1 MHVRQIEKETQLKKI
16 FCNKVTLVGR
26 FFDWKEVENALDI
39 STRVRRQSFTP
50 RGRYRGQTQS
60 QYLAIDRGNGK
71 DEGRA
76 EALSAADSSRASVS
90 GNSGMGQAQSQSL
103 YDPNCDDC
111 YGKSNQEVENLKRP
125 IGYKPGES
133 GYAPNSGS
141 SWPALGQNGG
151 YNPTN
156 GQRFV
161 PGQNNPGE
169 LGLVQE
175 PGLHGSN
182 AKPGNRNVQT
192 IGTEPNGPGALG
204 SNNYR
209 PNGATGNGYYPYGNE
224 GTNFRP
230 VPGNNGYIPTGSIDS
245 SLPNRYQPN
254 TNGIDNRYRPNDGA
268 GGFGPGSSPGSGDYM
283 RGNPQDSRGLG
294 PTGASDK
301 NKYTPGVDTN
311 GLRPSGSHAGGYI
324 PNNNAGGPGVDN
336 YNPNQSH
343 RQGDIQTSPGN
354 YVSQVG
360 AYRPGQSPNQIT
372 QGGSSN
378 PRQVDSNFT
387 PSVGNGVSGGT
398 FPEGRATG
406 NPVGYGTGQYGTP
419 NANWPVASGPYQV
432 PGGSMY
438 CCVIPNNGI
447 GNVYPNNFEGK
458 GTPTVPYGINMPASG
473 GTNVPGGQYKPGGHY
488 IPGTTG
494 STTLPGQF
502 LPGNTGGP
510 SAPGGQYGGNTFP
523 NGQYI
528 PTNTGNN
535 IAMPGGQYVPGIKG
549 DATVPGNQYGPG
561 GVSSP
566 SVPGGRFGQDGG
578 SGSSLPG
585 GQYGPGGGSGTT
597 GPQGQYGPGATS
609 GSSVPGGQYGPGGG
623 SSPSVPGGQYAPSGS
638 IGSSVPGGQ
647 YGPGGGIGPSVPGGQ
662 YGPGGTSGSSVP
674 GNQYGPG
681 GGSGPSVSGGQY
693 GPGGGSG
700 SSVPGNQ
707 YGPGGSSGTSVPGG
721 QYGPGVSSGSSMP
734 GGQYGPS
741 RGSGPSVPGGQYGPG
756 GGSVSV
762 MPGGQYSPGGS
773 SGSSV
778 PGGHYGPGGSSGSSV
793 PGGQYGP
800 GGGSGPSIPG
810 GQYGPGGSSGTS
822 VPGGQYGPGG
832 SSGSSVPG
840 GQYGPGGSSGS
851 SVPGGQYGPG
861 TSSGTTVPGGQYG
874 PGGSS
879 GSSLPGGQYGPGTSS
894 GTTVPGGQYGPGGSS
909 GSSLPGGQYGPGT
922 SSGTMVPGGQYGPGG
937 GSGSVMPGGQYGP
950 GGSSGTSV
958 PGGQHGPGGGSG
970 STVPGHQYGPGGGS
984 GASVPMGQYGPGRGS
999 DSMVPGGQY
1008 GPGGGSS
1015 SSIPGGQ
1022 YGPGEGSGSSVPGG
1036 QYGPGGISGPSVSGG
1051 QYGPNGG
1058 SGTSGL
1064 GGQYGP
1070 SGESGSTV
1078 PGGQYGP
1085 SGSRGSSTPG
1095 GQYIPTDTGGIGQY
1109 IPGNQFGPG
1118 ATGTGPGGQYIP
1130 DNAGNTHIPGGQYT
1144 PGGAVSPGGQY
1155 GAGGAYSPGSGI
1167 NQGKTPQGF
1176 YNQGIPSGQNTDYS
1190 GVPQNYLDPNTV
1202 AADGDDSEA
1211 EANVAQNV
1219 NGTTASASSKGGNDK
1234 GRAQT
1239 SVQGTYT
1246 GSGSFQAQAQ
1256 ITGENKEAQSE
1267 VSGGKKGASSSAS
1280 GSGKNNKSQANVQL
1294 GSETGSVQTQSQS
1307 NGVMHSSNSQ
1317 VQGSVKG
1324 GMADAQARGPGST
1337 SSQAQIGFTPYK
1349 DGDKS
1354 RHDLQRIPFTGGGMA
1369 SAQSSGRTGQSQS
1382 QLHGTFKYGI
1392 TYNGAAQ
1399 SGASL
1404 DKDAVF
1410 PNRLSFDKIDVFDE
1424 KEKNINVDKIN
1435 MDITET
1441 PQSLDYEPAI
1451 VGSSSLPE
1459 SSSAKEKVEIPTT
1472 ENIIDESMKN
1482 SESRYSGHP
1491 HTDHHTPD
1499 SDNTTFSNGPTL
1511 LGSRRSFKTNYGSM
1525 PDYEFTTD
1533 KDETQPE
1540 YDTDVGYEGDGNEA
1554 SDVEQNEYSNYD
1566 EYSRDSPTH
1575 QYLQN
1580 SNRKGL
1586 EVQQTTGGNT
1596 QHIILGA
1603 LKDQNAEII
1612 QKDTE
1617 RPDENRVYLPGERVP
1632 GTGGYTIPVGFTGSV
1647 KSVASKDKTY
1657 VVGSKD
1663 FPSQAQTVTLTPGK
1677 GKVKYTHPSTYGK
1690 YVKPKNLRS
1699 LQSSKE
1705 NDNNRY
1711 VSVSKSV
1718 TRALD
1723 SDNNIRKQYSHT
1735 YYTKSSSCGYFTF
1748 TCTMVSSAEGRKKVC
1763 KPKMPTN
1770 PDGTPIRC

>member
-1 MHVRQIEKETQLKKI
+1 MRPPRVLGPTRLSILVLTLISYANSQTQERLLCKQPGTQNCFLWLFNLEGDRISTNGHITTNIPYNCGLTEKRFISSHGKFFKVRQIEKKTQLKKI
-16 FCNKVTLVGR
+16 FCNKVILVGR

-111 YGKSNQEVENLKRP
+111 YGKSNHEVENLKRP
-125 IGYKPGES
+125 IGYKPGDI

-141 SWPALGQNGG
+141 SWPTLAQNGG
-151 YNPTN
+151 YNPTD
-156 GQRFV
+156 GQRYV
-161 PGQNNPGE
+161 PGQNIPDE

-182 AKPGNRNVQT
+182 AKPGNRNVQSS
-192 IGTEPNGPGALG
+192 GTEPNGPGTLG

-224 GTNFRP
+224 GANFRP
-230 VPGNNGYIPTGSIDS
+230 VPGNNGYLPNGSIDS
-245 SLPNRYQPN
+245 RLPNRYDPN
-254 TNGIDNRYRPNDGA
+254 HGIDDRYRPNDGS
-268 GGFGPGSSPGSGDYM
+268 GGFGPGRNPDYM
-283 RGNPQDSRGLG
+283 GGNPQDLSGLG
-294 PTGASDK
+294 PNGANEKSNAPSIDS
-301 NKYTPGVDTN
+301 N
-311 GLRPSGSHAGGYI
+311 GFRPSGSHAGGYI
-324 PNNNAGGPGVDN
+324 PNINAGTNRGPGVDN
-336 YNPNQSH
+336 YNPNQGH
-343 RQGDIQTSPGN
+343 RQGDIPTSPGN
-354 YVSQVG
+354 SVPQVG
-360 AYRPGQSPNQIT
+360 TYRPGQTPNQIT
-372 QGGSSN
+372 QGESN
-378 PRQVDSNFT
+378 NPKQVDSNFT

-398 FPEGRATG
+398 YPAVRTTG
-406 NPVGYGTGQYGTP
+406 NPVGFGTGQSGTP
-419 NANWPVASGPYQV
+419 NINWPIASGPYQV
-432 PGGSMY
+432 PGGNVY

-447 GNVYPNNFEGK
+447 TGNMYPNNFEAVK
-458 GTPTVPYGINMPASG
+458 GTPTIPYGTNMPEVSG

-494 STTLPGQF
+494 STTVPGQF
-502 LPGNTGGP
+502 LLGNTGGP
-510 SAPGGQYGGNTFP
+510 LAPGSQYGVNTYP
-523 NGQYI
+523 SGQYI

-535 IAMPGGQYVPGIKG
+535 IGIPGGQYVPGSTG
-549 DATVPGNQYGPG
+549 DASVPRNQYGPG
-561 GVSSP
+561 GTSVPGGQYSQGRSSGP
-566 SVPGGRFGQDGG
+566 SVPGGQYGPGGSIGSTVPGGQYGPGGNSGPSVPGGQYGPGGSSGSTLPGGQYGPGG
-578 SGSSLPG
+578 SGDSTVPGGRYGPDGSSGPSIPGGQYGPGGSIGSTVPGGQYGPGGSIGPSVPRGQYGPDGSSGPSVPGGQYGPGGSSGPSVPGGQYGPGGSSGSTVPRGQYGPDGSSGPSVPGGQYGPGGSSGPSVPGGQYGPGGSSGSTVPRGQYGPGGSSGSTVPGQYGPGGSSDPSAPGGQYGPGGSSGSTVPGGQYGPGGSSGSTLPG
-585 GQYGPGGGSGTT
+585 GQYGPGGGSGSTMP
-597 GPQGQYGPGATS
+597 GGQYGQGGGS
-609 GSSVPGGQYGPGGG
+609 GSTMPGSSYGPGGSGGSTMPGGQYGPGR
-623 SSPSVPGGQYAPSGS
+623 SS
-638 IGSSVPGGQ
+638 
-647 YGPGGGIGPSVPGGQ
+647 GPSVPGGQ
-662 YGPGGTSGSSVP
+662 YGPDGS
-674 GNQYGPG
+674 
-681 GGSGPSVSGGQY
+681 
-693 GPGGGSG
+693 
-700 SSVPGNQ
+700 
-707 YGPGGSSGTSVPGG
+707 
-721 QYGPGVSSGSSMP
+721 
-734 GGQYGPS
+734 
-741 RGSGPSVPGGQYGPG
+741 SGPSVPGGQYGPG
-756 GGSVSV
+756 GGS
-762 MPGGQYSPGGS
+762 GS
-773 SGSSV
+773 
-778 PGGHYGPGGSSGSSV
+778 
-793 PGGQYGP
+793 
-800 GGGSGPSIPG
+800 
-810 GQYGPGGSSGTS
+810 TM
-822 VPGGQYGPGG
+822 PGGQYGPGG
-832 SSGSSVPG
+832 SSGSTVPG
-840 GQYGPGGSSGS
+840 GQYRPGGG
-851 SVPGGQYGPG
+851 
-861 TSSGTTVPGGQYG
+861 SGTTVPGGQYG

-879 GSSLPGGQYGPGTSS
+879 GST
-894 GTTVPGGQYGPGGSS
+894 
-909 GSSLPGGQYGPGT
+909 
-922 SSGTMVPGGQYGPGG
+922 VPGGQYGPGG
-937 GSGSVMPGGQYGP
+937 GSGS
-950 GGSSGTSV
+950 T
-958 PGGQHGPGGGSG
+958 
-970 STVPGHQYGPGGGS
+970 
-984 GASVPMGQYGPGRGS
+984 
-999 DSMVPGGQY
+999 VPGGQY
-1008 GPGGGSS
+1008 GP
-1015 SSIPGGQ
+1015 I
-1022 YGPGEGSGSSVPGG
+1022 
-1036 QYGPGGISGPSVSGG
+1036 
-1051 QYGPNGG
+1051 
-1058 SGTSGL
+1058 
-1064 GGQYGP
+1064 
-1070 SGESGSTV
+1070 GESSNTM

-1085 SGSRGSSTPG
+1085 SGSRGSSVPG
-1095 GQYIPTDTGGIGQY
+1095 GQYIPTDTRGTGQY
-1109 IPGNQFGPG
+1109 IPGNQYVPG
-1118 ATGTGPGGQYIP
+1118 ATG
-1130 DNAGNTHIPGGQYT
+1130 NAGNTLIPGGHYAT
-1144 PGGAVSPGGQY
+1144 GGTVSPGGQY
-1155 GAGGAYSPGSGI
+1155 GKGNAYPGSGM
-1167 NQGKTPQGF
+1167 NQSKTPQGF
-1176 YNQGIPSGQNTDYS
+1176 YNQGVPTGPNTDYN

-1211 EANVAQNV
+1211 EANVAQNI

-1349 DGDKS
+1349 DEDKS

-1410 PNRLSFDKIDVFDE
+1410 PNRLPFEKIDVFDE

-1441 PQSLDYEPAI
+1441 PQSLDYEPPI
-1451 VGSSSLPE
+1451 LGSSTLSE
-1459 SSSAKEKVEIPTT
+1459 SSSIKENVEMPTT
-1472 ENIIDESMKN
+1472 ENVIDESMKN
-1482 SESRYSGHP
+1482 SESRYASHP

-1499 SDNTTFSNGPTL
+1499 SDNTTYSNGPTL

-1580 SNRKGL
+1580 TNRKGL

-1612 QKDTE
+1612 QRDTE
-1617 RPDENRVYLPGERVP
+1617 RPDENRVYQPGERVP

-1677 GKVKYTHPSTYGK
+1677 GKIKYTHPSTYGK

>member
-1 MHVRQIEKETQLKKI
+1 MRPPRVLGPTRLSILVLTLISYANSQTQERLLCKQPGTQNCFLWLFNLEGDRISTNGHITTNIPYNCGLTEKRFISSHGKFFKVRQIEKKTQLKKI
-16 FCNKVTLVGR
+16 FCNKVILVGR

-111 YGKSNQEVENLKRP
+111 YGKSNHEVENLKRP
-125 IGYKPGES
+125 IGYKPGDI

-141 SWPALGQNGG
+141 SWPTLTQNGG
-151 YNPTN
+151 YNPTD
-156 GQRFV
+156 GQRYM
-161 PGQNNPGE
+161 PGQNIPDE

-182 AKPGNRNVQT
+182 AKPGNRNVQSS
-192 IGTEPNGPGALG
+192 GTEPNGPGTLG

-224 GTNFRP
+224 GANFRP
-230 VPGNNGYIPTGSIDS
+230 VPGNNGYLPNGSIDS
-245 SLPNRYQPN
+245 RLPNRYDPN
-254 TNGIDNRYRPNDGA
+254 NGIDDRYRPNDGS
-268 GGFGPGSSPGSGDYM
+268 GGFGPGRNPDYM
-283 RGNPQDSRGLG
+283 GGNPQDLSGLG
-294 PTGASDK
+294 PNGANEKSNAPSIDS
-301 NKYTPGVDTN
+301 N
-311 GLRPSGSHAGGYI
+311 GFRPSGSHAGGYI
-324 PNNNAGGPGVDN
+324 PNINAGTNRGPGVDN
-336 YNPNQSH
+336 YNPNQGH
-343 RQGDIQTSPGN
+343 RQGDIPTSPGN
-354 YVSQVG
+354 SVPQVG
-360 AYRPGQSPNQIT
+360 TYRPGQTPNQIT
-372 QGGSSN
+372 QGESN
-378 PRQVDSNFT
+378 NPKQVDSNFT

-398 FPEGRATG
+398 YPAVRTTG
-406 NPVGYGTGQYGTP
+406 NPVGFGTGQSGTP
-419 NANWPVASGPYQV
+419 NINWPIASGPYQV
-432 PGGSMY
+432 PGGNVY

-447 GNVYPNNFEGK
+447 TGNMYPNNFEAVK
-458 GTPTVPYGINMPASG
+458 GTPTIPYGTNMPEVSG

-494 STTLPGQF
+494 STTVPGQF
-502 LPGNTGGP
+502 LLGNTGGP
-510 SAPGGQYGGNTFP
+510 LAPGSQYGVNTYP
-523 NGQYI
+523 SGQYI

-535 IAMPGGQYVPGIKG
+535 IGMPGGQYVPGSTG
-549 DATVPGNQYGPG
+549 DASVPRNQYGPG
-561 GVSSP
+561 
-566 SVPGGRFGQDGG
+566 
-578 SGSSLPG
+578 
-585 GQYGPGGGSGTT
+585 
-597 GPQGQYGPGATS
+597 
-609 GSSVPGGQYGPGGG
+609 
-623 SSPSVPGGQYAPSGS
+623 
-638 IGSSVPGGQ
+638 
-647 YGPGGGIGPSVPGGQ
+647 
-662 YGPGGTSGSSVP
+662 
-674 GNQYGPG
+674 
-681 GGSGPSVSGGQY
+681 
-693 GPGGGSG
+693 
-700 SSVPGNQ
+700 
-707 YGPGGSSGTSVPGG
+707 GTSVPGG
-721 QYGPGVSSGSSMP
+721 QYSQGRS
-734 GGQYGPS
+734 
-741 RGSGPSVPGGQYGPG
+741 SGPSVPGGQYGPG
-756 GGSVSV
+756 GN
-762 MPGGQYSPGGS
+762 
-773 SGSSV
+773 SG
-778 PGGHYGPGGSSGSSV
+778 PSV

-800 GGGSGPSIPG
+800 GGSSSSTLPGGQYGPGGSGDSTVPGGRYGPDGSSGPSIPG
-810 GQYGPGGSSGTS
+810 GQYGPSGSIGSTVPGGQYGPGGSSGPS

-832 SSGSSVPG
+832 SSGSTVPRGQYGPGGSSGSTVPGQYGPGGSSDPSAPG

-851 SVPGGQYGPG
+851 
-861 TSSGTTVPGGQYG
+861 TVPGGQYG
-874 PGGSS
+874 P
-879 GSSLPGGQYGPGTSS
+879 
-894 GTTVPGGQYGPGGSS
+894 
-909 GSSLPGGQYGPGT
+909 
-922 SSGTMVPGGQYGPGG
+922 
-937 GSGSVMPGGQYGP
+937 
-950 GGSSGTSV
+950 
-958 PGGQHGPGGGSG
+958 
-970 STVPGHQYGPGGGS
+970 
-984 GASVPMGQYGPGRGS
+984 
-999 DSMVPGGQY
+999 
-1008 GPGGGSS
+1008 
-1015 SSIPGGQ
+1015 I
-1022 YGPGEGSGSSVPGG
+1022 
-1036 QYGPGGISGPSVSGG
+1036 
-1051 QYGPNGG
+1051 
-1058 SGTSGL
+1058 
-1064 GGQYGP
+1064 
-1070 SGESGSTV
+1070 GESGNTM

-1085 SGSRGSSTPG
+1085 SGSRGSSVPG
-1095 GQYIPTDTGGIGQY
+1095 GQYIPTDTRGTGQY
-1109 IPGNQFGPG
+1109 IPGNQYVPG
-1118 ATGTGPGGQYIP
+1118 ATG
-1130 DNAGNTHIPGGQYT
+1130 NAGNTLIPGGHYAT
-1144 PGGAVSPGGQY
+1144 GGTVSPGGQY
-1155 GAGGAYSPGSGI
+1155 GKGNAYPGSGM
-1167 NQGKTPQGF
+1167 NQSKTPQGF
-1176 YNQGIPSGQNTDYS
+1176 YNQGVPTGPNTDYN

-1211 EANVAQNV
+1211 EANVAQNI

-1349 DGDKS
+1349 DEDKS

-1410 PNRLSFDKIDVFDE
+1410 PNRLSFEKIDVFDE

-1441 PQSLDYEPAI
+1441 PQSLDYEPPI
-1451 VGSSSLPE
+1451 LGSSTLSE
-1459 SSSAKEKVEIPTT
+1459 SSSIKENVEMPTT
-1472 ENIIDESMKN
+1472 ENVIDESMKN
-1482 SESRYSGHP
+1482 SESRYASHP

-1499 SDNTTFSNGPTL
+1499 SDNTTYSNGPTL

-1580 SNRKGL
+1580 TNRKGL

-1612 QKDTE
+1612 QRDTE
-1617 RPDENRVYLPGERVP
+1617 RPDENRVYQPGERVP

-1677 GKVKYTHPSTYGK
+1677 GKIKYTHPSTYGK

>member
-1 MHVRQIEKETQLKKI
+1 MRPPRVLGPTRLSILVLTLISYANSQTQERLLCKQPGTQNCFLWLFNLEGDRISTNGHITTNIPYNCGLTEKRFISSHGKFFKVRQIEKKTQLKKI
-16 FCNKVTLVGR
+16 FCNKVILVGR

-111 YGKSNQEVENLKRP
+111 YGKSNHEVENLKRP
-125 IGYKPGES
+125 IGYKPGDI

-141 SWPALGQNGG
+141 SWPTLTQNGG
-151 YNPTN
+151 YNPTD
-156 GQRFV
+156 GQRYM
-161 PGQNNPGE
+161 PGQNIPDE

-182 AKPGNRNVQT
+182 AKPGNRNVQSS
-192 IGTEPNGPGALG
+192 GTEPNGPGTLG

-224 GTNFRP
+224 GANFRP
-230 VPGNNGYIPTGSIDS
+230 VPGNNGYLPNGSIDS
-245 SLPNRYQPN
+245 RLPNRYDPN
-254 TNGIDNRYRPNDGA
+254 NGIDDRYRPNDGS
-268 GGFGPGSSPGSGDYM
+268 GGFGPGRNPDYM
-283 RGNPQDSRGLG
+283 GGNPQDLSGLG
-294 PTGASDK
+294 PNGANEKSNAPSIDS
-301 NKYTPGVDTN
+301 N
-311 GLRPSGSHAGGYI
+311 GFRPSGSHAGGYI
-324 PNNNAGGPGVDN
+324 PNINAGTNRGPGVDN
-336 YNPNQSH
+336 YNPNQGH
-343 RQGDIQTSPGN
+343 RQGDIPTSPGN
-354 YVSQVG
+354 SVPQVG
-360 AYRPGQSPNQIT
+360 TYRPGQTPNQIT
-372 QGGSSN
+372 QGESN
-378 PRQVDSNFT
+378 NPKQVDSNFT

-398 FPEGRATG
+398 YPAVRTTG
-406 NPVGYGTGQYGTP
+406 NPVGFGTGQSGTP
-419 NANWPVASGPYQV
+419 NINWPIASGPYQV
-432 PGGSMY
+432 PGGNVY

-447 GNVYPNNFEGK
+447 TGNMYPNNFEAVK
-458 GTPTVPYGINMPASG
+458 GTPTIPYGTNMPEVSG

-494 STTLPGQF
+494 STTVPGQF
-502 LPGNTGGP
+502 LLGNTGGP
-510 SAPGGQYGGNTFP
+510 LAPGSQYGVNTYP
-523 NGQYI
+523 SGQYI

-535 IAMPGGQYVPGIKG
+535 IGMPGGQYVPGSTG
-549 DATVPGNQYGPG
+549 DASVPRNQYGPG
-561 GVSSP
+561 
-566 SVPGGRFGQDGG
+566 
-578 SGSSLPG
+578 
-585 GQYGPGGGSGTT
+585 
-597 GPQGQYGPGATS
+597 
-609 GSSVPGGQYGPGGG
+609 
-623 SSPSVPGGQYAPSGS
+623 
-638 IGSSVPGGQ
+638 
-647 YGPGGGIGPSVPGGQ
+647 
-662 YGPGGTSGSSVP
+662 
-674 GNQYGPG
+674 
-681 GGSGPSVSGGQY
+681 
-693 GPGGGSG
+693 
-700 SSVPGNQ
+700 
-707 YGPGGSSGTSVPGG
+707 GTSVPGG
-721 QYGPGVSSGSSMP
+721 QYSQGRS
-734 GGQYGPS
+734 
-741 RGSGPSVPGGQYGPG
+741 SGPSVPGGQYGPG
-756 GGSVSV
+756 GSIGSTV
-762 MPGGQYSPGGS
+762 PGGQY
-773 SGSSV
+773 
-778 PGGHYGPGGSSGSSV
+778 GPGGNSGPSV

-800 GGGSGPSIPG
+800 GGSSSSTLPGGQYGPGGSGDSTVPGGRYGPDGSSGPSIPG
-810 GQYGPGGSSGTS
+810 GQYGPSGSIGSTVPGGQYGPGGSSGPS

-832 SSGSSVPG
+832 SSGSTVPRGQYGPGGSSGSTVPGQYGPGGSSDPSAPG

-851 SVPGGQYGPG
+851 
-861 TSSGTTVPGGQYG
+861 TVPGGQYG
-874 PGGSS
+874 P
-879 GSSLPGGQYGPGTSS
+879 
-894 GTTVPGGQYGPGGSS
+894 
-909 GSSLPGGQYGPGT
+909 
-922 SSGTMVPGGQYGPGG
+922 
-937 GSGSVMPGGQYGP
+937 
-950 GGSSGTSV
+950 
-958 PGGQHGPGGGSG
+958 
-970 STVPGHQYGPGGGS
+970 
-984 GASVPMGQYGPGRGS
+984 
-999 DSMVPGGQY
+999 
-1008 GPGGGSS
+1008 
-1015 SSIPGGQ
+1015 I
-1022 YGPGEGSGSSVPGG
+1022 
-1036 QYGPGGISGPSVSGG
+1036 
-1051 QYGPNGG
+1051 
-1058 SGTSGL
+1058 
-1064 GGQYGP
+1064 
-1070 SGESGSTV
+1070 GESGNTM

-1085 SGSRGSSTPG
+1085 SGSRGSSVPG
-1095 GQYIPTDTGGIGQY
+1095 GQYIPTDTRGTGQY
-1109 IPGNQFGPG
+1109 IPGNQYVPG
-1118 ATGTGPGGQYIP
+1118 ATG
-1130 DNAGNTHIPGGQYT
+1130 NAGNTLIPGGHYAT
-1144 PGGAVSPGGQY
+1144 GGTVSPGGQY
-1155 GAGGAYSPGSGI
+1155 GKGNAYPGSGM
-1167 NQGKTPQGF
+1167 NQSKTPQGF
-1176 YNQGIPSGQNTDYS
+1176 YNQGVPTGPNTDYN

-1211 EANVAQNV
+1211 EANVAQNI

-1349 DGDKS
+1349 DEDKS

-1410 PNRLSFDKIDVFDE
+1410 PNRLSFEKIDVFDE

-1441 PQSLDYEPAI
+1441 PQSLDYEPPI
-1451 VGSSSLPE
+1451 LGSSTLSE
-1459 SSSAKEKVEIPTT
+1459 SSSIKENVEMPTT
-1472 ENIIDESMKN
+1472 ENVIDESMKN
-1482 SESRYSGHP
+1482 SESRYASHP

-1499 SDNTTFSNGPTL
+1499 SDNTTYSNGPTL

-1580 SNRKGL
+1580 TNRKGL

-1612 QKDTE
+1612 QRDTE
-1617 RPDENRVYLPGERVP
+1617 RPDENRVYQPGERVP

-1677 GKVKYTHPSTYGK
+1677 GKIKYTHPSTYGK

>member
-1 MHVRQIEKETQLKKI
+1 MRPPRVLGPTRLSILVLTLISYANSQTQERLLCKQPGTQNCFLWLFNLEGDRISTNGHITTNIPYNCGLTEKRFISSHGKFFKVRQIEKKTQLKKI
-16 FCNKVTLVGR
+16 FCNKVILVGR

-111 YGKSNQEVENLKRP
+111 YGKSNHEVENLKRP
-125 IGYKPGES
+125 IGYKPGDI

-141 SWPALGQNGG
+141 SWPTLTQNGG
-151 YNPTN
+151 YNPTD
-156 GQRFV
+156 GQRYM
-161 PGQNNPGE
+161 PGQNIPDE

-182 AKPGNRNVQT
+182 AKPGNRNVQSS
-192 IGTEPNGPGALG
+192 GTEPNGPGTLG

-224 GTNFRP
+224 GANFRP
-230 VPGNNGYIPTGSIDS
+230 VPGNNGYLPNGSIDS
-245 SLPNRYQPN
+245 RLPNRYDPN
-254 TNGIDNRYRPNDGA
+254 NGIDDRYRPNDGS
-268 GGFGPGSSPGSGDYM
+268 GGFGPGRNPDYM
-283 RGNPQDSRGLG
+283 GGNPQDLSGLG
-294 PTGASDK
+294 PNGANEKSNAPSIDS
-301 NKYTPGVDTN
+301 N
-311 GLRPSGSHAGGYI
+311 GFRPSGSHAGGYI
-324 PNNNAGGPGVDN
+324 PNINAGTNRGPGVDN
-336 YNPNQSH
+336 YNPNQGH
-343 RQGDIQTSPGN
+343 RQGDIPTSPGN
-354 YVSQVG
+354 SVPQVG
-360 AYRPGQSPNQIT
+360 TYRPGQTPNQIT
-372 QGGSSN
+372 QGESN
-378 PRQVDSNFT
+378 NPKQVDSNFT

-398 FPEGRATG
+398 YPAVRTTG
-406 NPVGYGTGQYGTP
+406 NPVGFGTGQSGTP
-419 NANWPVASGPYQV
+419 NINWPIASGPYQV
-432 PGGSMY
+432 PGGNVY

-447 GNVYPNNFEGK
+447 TGNMYPNNFEAVK
-458 GTPTVPYGINMPASG
+458 GTPTIPYGTNMPEVSG

-494 STTLPGQF
+494 STTVPGQF
-502 LPGNTGGP
+502 LLGNTGGP
-510 SAPGGQYGGNTFP
+510 LAPGSQYGVNTYP
-523 NGQYI
+523 SGQYI

-535 IAMPGGQYVPGIKG
+535 IGMPGGQYVPGSTG
-549 DATVPGNQYGPG
+549 DASVPRNQYGPG
-561 GVSSP
+561 
-566 SVPGGRFGQDGG
+566 
-578 SGSSLPG
+578 
-585 GQYGPGGGSGTT
+585 
-597 GPQGQYGPGATS
+597 
-609 GSSVPGGQYGPGGG
+609 
-623 SSPSVPGGQYAPSGS
+623 
-638 IGSSVPGGQ
+638 
-647 YGPGGGIGPSVPGGQ
+647 
-662 YGPGGTSGSSVP
+662 
-674 GNQYGPG
+674 
-681 GGSGPSVSGGQY
+681 
-693 GPGGGSG
+693 
-700 SSVPGNQ
+700 
-707 YGPGGSSGTSVPGG
+707 GTSVPGG
-721 QYGPGVSSGSSMP
+721 QYSQGRSSGP
-734 GGQYGPS
+734 
-741 RGSGPSVPGGQYGPG
+741 
-756 GGSVSV
+756 
-762 MPGGQYSPGGS
+762 
-773 SGSSV
+773 
-778 PGGHYGPGGSSGSSV
+778 
-793 PGGQYGP
+793 
-800 GGGSGPSIPG
+800 
-810 GQYGPGGSSGTS
+810 S

-832 SSGSSVPG
+832 SSGSTVPRGQYGPGGSSGSTVPGQYGPGGSSDPSAPG

-851 SVPGGQYGPG
+851 
-861 TSSGTTVPGGQYG
+861 TVPGGQYG
-874 PGGSS
+874 P
-879 GSSLPGGQYGPGTSS
+879 
-894 GTTVPGGQYGPGGSS
+894 
-909 GSSLPGGQYGPGT
+909 
-922 SSGTMVPGGQYGPGG
+922 
-937 GSGSVMPGGQYGP
+937 
-950 GGSSGTSV
+950 
-958 PGGQHGPGGGSG
+958 
-970 STVPGHQYGPGGGS
+970 
-984 GASVPMGQYGPGRGS
+984 
-999 DSMVPGGQY
+999 
-1008 GPGGGSS
+1008 
-1015 SSIPGGQ
+1015 I
-1022 YGPGEGSGSSVPGG
+1022 
-1036 QYGPGGISGPSVSGG
+1036 
-1051 QYGPNGG
+1051 
-1058 SGTSGL
+1058 
-1064 GGQYGP
+1064 
-1070 SGESGSTV
+1070 GESGNTM

-1085 SGSRGSSTPG
+1085 SGSRGSSVPG
-1095 GQYIPTDTGGIGQY
+1095 GQYIPTDTRGTGQY
-1109 IPGNQFGPG
+1109 IPGNQYVPG
-1118 ATGTGPGGQYIP
+1118 ATG
-1130 DNAGNTHIPGGQYT
+1130 NAGNTLIPGGHYAT
-1144 PGGAVSPGGQY
+1144 GGTVSPGGQY
-1155 GAGGAYSPGSGI
+1155 GKGNAYPGSGM
-1167 NQGKTPQGF
+1167 NQSKTPQGF
-1176 YNQGIPSGQNTDYS
+1176 YNQGVPTGPNTDYN

-1211 EANVAQNV
+1211 EANVAQNI

-1349 DGDKS
+1349 DEDKS

-1410 PNRLSFDKIDVFDE
+1410 PNRLSFEKIDVFDE

-1441 PQSLDYEPAI
+1441 PQSLDYEPPI
-1451 VGSSSLPE
+1451 LGSSTLSE
-1459 SSSAKEKVEIPTT
+1459 SSSIKENVEMPTT
-1472 ENIIDESMKN
+1472 ENVIDESMKN
-1482 SESRYSGHP
+1482 SESRYASHP

-1499 SDNTTFSNGPTL
+1499 SDNTTYSNGPTL

-1580 SNRKGL
+1580 TNRKGL

-1612 QKDTE
+1612 QRDTE
-1617 RPDENRVYLPGERVP
+1617 RPDENRVYQPGERVP

-1677 GKVKYTHPSTYGK
+1677 GKIKYTHPSTYGK